1 MKALSVHELYFSYRK
16 GKPVLAG
23 LDLEI
28 EEGSVTGI
36 LGRNGCGKSTL
47 FDILIGHHHSFRGEV
62 LVGGESVLSLSFTEF
77 ARRVAYVPQSFA
89 VNMDFTVFE
98 YISFGRN
105 CHLRF
110 GAGLSDSDR
119 QKVYKNAEFC
129 GVAGLL
135 GENVNHLSG
144 GEKQLACIARALTQ
158 ESPLILMDEPASAL
172 DFGNQARLLRMLQA
186 LQASGKT
193 VIFTTHNPGHVL
205 ELGCD
210 AAVMLDGRIDCHGSA
225 AEVVTADA
233 LERIYGKDIR
243 LFSEMRAKL
252 TGTS

>member
-1 MKALSVHELYFSYRK
+1 MKALLIHDLLFSYHKR
-16 GKPVLAG
+16 KPVLAG
-23 LDLEI
+23 FNLEI

-47 FDILIGHHHSFRGEV
+47 FDILIGHHRSFRGEI
-62 LVGGESVLSLSFTEF
+62 LVNGDPVLSLSSMEF
-77 ARRVAYVPQSFA
+77 SRRVAYVPQNSI
-89 VNMDFTVFE
+89 VNMEYSVFE

-105 CHLRF
+105 CHLRL
-110 GAGLSDSDR
+110 GASLSDHDYQQIYR
-119 QKVYKNAEFC
+119 YAEYC
-129 GVAGLL
+129 GIVDLL
-135 GENVNHLSG
+135 DENINHLSG

-193 VIFTTHNPGHVL
+193 IVFTTHNPGHVL

-210 AAVMLDGRIDCHGSA
+210 AAIMLDGRIDCHGNA
-225 AEVVTADA
+225 KEVVTADA
-233 LERIYGKDIR
+233 LARIYGEEIR
-243 LFSEMRAKL
+243 FFQCCHA
-252 TGTS
+252 

>member
-1 MKALSVHELYFSYRK
+1 MKALAIHDLAFSYRK
-16 GKPVLAG
+16 GKPVLDG
-23 LDLEI
+23 LDLEL

-47 FDILIGHHHSFRGEV
+47 FDILIGHYRSFQGEI
-62 LVGGESVLSLSFTEF
+62 LVGGDPLPALPFAEF
-77 ARRVAYVPQSFA
+77 SRRVAYVPQSYG
-89 VNMDFTVFE
+89 VNMDFSVFE

-110 GAGLSDSDR
+110 GAGLSGHDR
-119 QKVYKNAEFC
+119 RLVYKYAEFC
-129 GVAGLL
+129 GITHLL
-135 GENVNHLSG
+135 GENINRLSG

-172 DFGNQARLLRMLQA
+172 DFGNQAKLLRMLQA

-193 VIFTTHNPGHVL
+193 ILFTTHNPGYIL

-210 AAVMLDGRIDCHGSA
+210 AAVMLNGKIDCRGR
-225 AEVVTADA
+225 AEDVITADR
-233 LERIYGKDIR
+233 LEKIYGEDVRTLSTLRIP
-243 LFSEMRAKL
+243 
-252 TGTS
+252 GCG